1 MINLTTFP
9 SFSGNLLDAS
19 QANVP
24 SPPPT
29 SFLTGPDLIPISL
42 ADESHMS
49 KSKAPIISSVPT
61 PPTKTDNTLP
71 TGGLDGDE
79 AHSSPSKPSRTSSW
93 RKKQTLFFGI
103 PIHYSVNTFSSPPA
117 QPQSSS
123 PHVGTPDKRVCLVE
137 DRHAEKK
144 SRCRVTSLGSN
155 CPILRKANRKSLP
168 TSLSHLQITLYV
180 ELRNKQNSGQYH
192 ITSTYVS
199 NY

>member
-1 MINLTTFP
+1 MINLTTSP

-29 SFLTGPDLIPISL
+29 SFLTGPDLIPISS

-61 PPTKTDNTLP
+61 PSTKTDNTLP
-71 TGGLDGDE
+71 TGGSDGDE

-137 DRHAEKK
+137 DRHAIK
-144 SRCRVTSLGSN
+144 SRSVAWPL
-155 CPILRKANRKSLP
+155 
-168 TSLSHLQITLYV
+168 
-180 ELRNKQNSGQYH
+180 SGQIAPFFGRLIEKVYPLLSV
-192 ITSTYVS
+192 ISRKPFT
-199 NY
+199 